1 MAKKNQM
8 IQKNT
13 PVTPTNDWIN
23 LHIYGFGQTQLNENN
38 TSDNENNVAG
48 DGQFSKIKEKRVLTS
63 TLTKAQA
70 VIDFVYGKKPVDS
83 DAGVEF
89 HAITIVKDV
98 HCLYVPK
105 NSSEKYFRIE
115 YKDMDA
121 NLIQDLV
128 AELRLVPSIEDSSI
142 EDSSIEN

>member
-1 MAKKNQM
+1 MAKKNQV
-8 IQKNT
+8 IQENV

-38 TSDNENNVAG
+38 TSDNVNNVAG

-89 HAITIVKDV
+89 HAVTIVKDI

-105 NSSEKYFRIE
+105 NSAEKYFRIE
-115 YKDMDA
+115 YKDLDA
-121 NLIQDLV
+121 TIIEDLV

-142 EDSSIEN
+142 ENAPIEN

>member
-1 MAKKNQM
+1 MAKKNQV
-8 IQKNT
+8 IQENT

-38 TSDNENNVAG
+38 TSNNENNVAG
-48 DGQFSKIKEKRVLTS
+48 YGQFSKIKEKRVLTS
-63 TLTKAQA
+63 TLTKAQS
-70 VIDFVYGKKPVDS
+70 VIDFVYGKKLVDS